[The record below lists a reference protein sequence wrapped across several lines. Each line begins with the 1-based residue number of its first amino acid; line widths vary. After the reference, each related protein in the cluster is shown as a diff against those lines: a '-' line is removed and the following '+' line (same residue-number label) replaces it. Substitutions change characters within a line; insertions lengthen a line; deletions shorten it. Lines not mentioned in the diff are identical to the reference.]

1 MFRLSRRQKIKLM
14 NFYPPYIGAG
24 IRVKYI
30 SPDFLRAE
38 IEMKLR
44 WWNKNLVG
52 THFGGSLMSMSDP
65 FYMLLLVQ
73 NLGRDYIVW
82 DKASSIKFKKPGRGK
97 VTCVFEIT
105 AELIEQIKTEVG
117 ELGKKDYVLP
127 LTITNQE
134 GEVICELEKTV
145 YVRKK

>member
-1 MFRLSRRQKIKLM
+1 MFRLSRQQKIKLM

-24 IRVKYI
+24 IRIKHI

-82 DKASSIKFKKPGRGK
+82 DKASSIKFKKPGMGK

-105 AELIEQIKTEVG
+105 ADLIERIKNDVA

-127 LTITNQE
+127 LAITNEE

>member
-24 IRVKYI
+24 IRIKDI
-30 SPDFLRAE
+30 SDDFMRAE

-73 NLGRDYIVW
+73 KLGRDYIVW
-82 DKASSIKFKKPGRGK
+82 DKASSIKFKRPGKGK

-105 AELIEQIKTEVG
+105 EPLLDQIKEEVA
-117 ELGKKDYVLP
+117 LHGKKDYILP
-127 LTITNQE
+127 LTIINE
-134 GEVICELEKTV
+134 VGEVVCELEKTI

>member
-1 MFRLSRRQKIKLM
+1 MFGLSRQQKIKLM
-14 NFYPPYIGAG
+14 NFYPPYVGAG
-24 IRVKYI
+24 IRIKDI
-30 SPDFLRAE
+30 SHDFMRAE

-73 NLGRDYIVW
+73 NLGKDYIVW
-82 DKASSIKFKKPGRGK
+82 DKASSIKFKRPGTGK
-97 VTCVFEIT
+97 VTCVFEINQ
-105 AELIEQIKTEVG
+105 ALVDQIKVG
-117 ELGKKDYVLP
+117 VSELGKKDYKLP
-127 LTITNQE
+127 LVITNEQ
-134 GEVICELEKTV
+134 GQTVCELEKTI

>member
-24 IRVKYI
+24 IRVKDI
-30 SPDFLRAE
+30 SADFMRAE

-65 FYMLLLVQ
+65 FFMLLLVQ

-82 DKASSIKFKKPGRGK
+82 DKASSIKFKKPGTGK
-97 VTCVFEIT
+97 VTCVFEINQELVDRIKADVA
-105 AELIEQIKTEVG
+105 AE
-117 ELGKKDYVLP
+117 GKKDYVLP
-127 LTITNQE
+127 LVITNEQ
-134 GEVICELEKTV
+134 GETVCELEKTV

>member
-14 NFYPPYIGAG
+14 NFYPPYVGAG
-24 IRVKYI
+24 IRVKHI
-30 SPDFLRAE
+30 SQDFMRAE

-82 DKASSIKFKKPGRGK
+82 DKATTIKFKKPGTGK
-97 VTCVFEIT
+97 VRCVFEIT
-105 AELIEQIKTEVG
+105 PEVVEQVKSEVR
-117 ELGKKDYVLP
+117 ELGKKDYIFP
-127 LTITNQE
+127 LIITNEQD
-134 GEVICELEKTV
+134 EVVCELEKTI

>member
-1 MFRLSRRQKIKLM
+1 M

-24 IRVKYI
+24 IRIKDI
-30 SPDFLRAE
+30 SHDFMRAE
-38 IEMKLR
+38 VEMKLR

-52 THFGGSLMSMSDP
+52 THFGGSLTSMSDP

-82 DKASSIKFKKPGRGK
+82 DKASSIKFKRPGKGK
-97 VTCVFEIT
+97 VTCVFEINQ
-105 AELIEQIKTEVG
+105 ELVDQIKADVA
-117 ELGKKDYVLP
+117 ELGKKDYILP
-127 LTITNQE
+127 LVITNEKGQT
-134 GEVICELEKTV
+134 VCELEKTV

>member
-14 NFYPPYIGAG
+14 NFYPPYVGAG
-24 IRVKYI
+24 IRIRDI
-30 SPDFLRAE
+30 SPDFMRAE

-73 NLGRDYIVW
+73 NLGREYIVW
-82 DKASSIKFKKPGRGK
+82 DKASTIKFRKPGTGK
-97 VTCVFEIT
+97 VTCVFEISH
-105 AELIEQIKTEVG
+105 EFVDQIKSDVAKS
-117 ELGKKDYVLP
+117 GKKDYVLP
-127 LTITNQE
+127 LVITNE
-134 GEVICELEKTV
+134 KGEIICELEKTI
-145 YVRKK
+145 YVRRK

>member
-24 IRVKYI
+24 IRIKAI
-30 SPDFLRAE
+30 SEDFMRAE

-52 THFGGSLMSMSDP
+52 THFGGSLTSMSDP

-82 DKASSIKFKKPGRGK
+82 DKASSIKFKRPGTGTVK
-97 VTCVFEIT
+97 CVFEINQ
-105 AELIEQIKTEVG
+105 ELVDQIIADVAVS
-117 ELGKKDYVLP
+117 GKKDYVLP
-127 LTITNQE
+127 LIITNEKGQ
-134 GEVICELEKTV
+134 VVCELEKTI
-145 YVRKK
+145 YVKKK

>member
-1 MFRLSRRQKIKLM
+1 MFRLSKQQKIKLM
-14 NFYPPYIGAG
+14 NFYPPYLGAG
-24 IRVKYI
+24 IRVKSI
-30 SPDFLRAE
+30 SPDFMRAE

-65 FYMLLLVQ
+65 FYMLLLIQ

-82 DKASSIKFKKPGRGK
+82 DKASSIKFRKPGTGK
-97 VTCVFEIT
+97 VTCVFEINQ
-105 AELIEQIKTEVG
+105 EFVDQIKSDVAKSS
-117 ELGKKDYVLP
+117 KKDYVLP
-127 LTITNQE
+127 LLITNE
-134 GEVICELEKTV
+134 KGETVCELEKTI

>member
-1 MFRLSRRQKIKLM
+1 MFRLSRRQKIKLL

-24 IRVKYI
+24 IRVKHI
-30 SPDFLRAE
+30 SKDFMRAE
-38 IEMKLR
+38 VEMKLR

-65 FYMLLLVQ
+65 FYMLLLIQ

-82 DKASSIKFKKPGRGK
+82 DKASTIRFKKPGTGK
-97 VTCVFEIT
+97 VTCVFQIT
-105 AELIEQIKTEVG
+105 SELVEQIKSEVA
-117 ELGKKDYVLP
+117 EAGKMDYQLP
-127 LTITNQE
+127 LTITNE
-134 GEVICELEKTV
+134 KGEVVCELEKTI

>member
-1 MFRLSRRQKIKLM
+1 M
-14 NFYPPYIGAG
+14 NFYPPYVGAG
-24 IRVKYI
+24 IRVKHI
-30 SPDFLRAE
+30 SDDFLRAE

-65 FYMLLLVQ
+65 FYMLLLLQ
-73 NLGRDYIVW
+73 KLGREYIVW
-82 DKASSIKFKKPGRGK
+82 DKASSIKFKRAEKGK

-105 AELIEQIKTEVG
+105 EDLVANIKSEV
-117 ELGKKDYVLP
+117 ETVGKKDYVLP
-127 LTITNQE
+127 LQITNEE
-134 GEVICELEKTV
+134 GKVVCELEKTI